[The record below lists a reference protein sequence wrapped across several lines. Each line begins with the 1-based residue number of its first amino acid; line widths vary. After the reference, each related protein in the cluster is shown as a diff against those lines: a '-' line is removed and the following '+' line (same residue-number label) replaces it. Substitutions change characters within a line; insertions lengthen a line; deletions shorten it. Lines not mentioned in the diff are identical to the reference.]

1 MIDKTGLQ
9 LQKSFNL
16 SILTFQ
22 ITMIIK
28 PIATFDVREVK
39 NSWEYSDSIL
49 RIYSTE
55 SDTMILRNRDFSPYQ
70 KINLEKNK
78 ILNRILAEIS
88 VRTLASCPWC

>member
-39 NSWEYSDSIL
+39 NS
-49 RIYSTE
+49 
-55 SDTMILRNRDFSPYQ
+55 
-70 KINLEKNK
+70 
-78 ILNRILAEIS
+78 
-88 VRTLASCPWC
+88 